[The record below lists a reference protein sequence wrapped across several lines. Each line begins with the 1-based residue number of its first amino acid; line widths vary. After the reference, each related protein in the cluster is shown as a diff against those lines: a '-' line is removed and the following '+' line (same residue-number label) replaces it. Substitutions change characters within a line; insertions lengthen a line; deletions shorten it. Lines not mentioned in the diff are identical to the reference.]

1 MAEWLARPS
10 GNPEVPGSS
19 LAVIT
24 LRINVLGRVE
34 FTSSPRV

>member
-1 MAEWLARPS
+1 MVRKSIRQGGSMAEWPARPS

-24 LRINVLGRVE
+24 L
-34 FTSSPRV
+34 